1 MIKLFRKVRQQ
12 MLAENK
18 FSKYLLYAVGEIVLV
33 VIGILIALNIN
44 NDNDQRK
51 QRTRELHYLKNVNSD
66 LQINVKE
73 LNSFIVVRTGYMESA
88 KTILN
93 QFHPDSGMSFSEY
106 NQLSLPLYNWEKFYQ
121 NDNTYQELLNS
132 GNLALVSNDSIKNM
146 LQNLAL
152 LFKKLKSEEDH
163 YRFDAEKTFYEPQY
177 KFVDLNVLVENFMYH
192 VSDGQS
198 GSNIEPTKAELKQI
212 YSSISLKNGFT
223 LSILEY
229 DKMNGQMQE
238 MIELSETLISSIE
251 KELTTN

>member
-1 MIKLFRKVRQQ
+1 

-93 QFHPDSGMSFSEY
+93 QFHPDSGMTFTEY

-132 GNLALVSNDSIKNM
+132 GNLAMISNDSIKNQ

-152 LFKKLKSEEDH
+152 LYLKLKSEEDH

-177 KFVDLNVLVENFMYH
+177 EFVDINVLLENFMFQ
-192 VSDGQS
+192 VSDGKS
-198 GSNIEPTKAELKQI
+198 GSEIEPTAAQLKQI
-212 YSSISLKNGFT
+212 YGSISLKNGFT

-238 MIELSETLISSIE
+238 MIELSEALISLINE
-251 KELTTN
+251 ELKEDQ